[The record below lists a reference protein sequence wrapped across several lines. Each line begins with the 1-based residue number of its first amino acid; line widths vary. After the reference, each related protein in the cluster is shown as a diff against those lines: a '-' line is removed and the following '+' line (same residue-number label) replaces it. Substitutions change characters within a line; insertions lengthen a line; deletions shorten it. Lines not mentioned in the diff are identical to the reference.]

1 MPVVLTT
8 LSFTQVA
15 VYGFSAKVGLL
26 SFPKGEND
34 LQKPYSDTTAQLIDT
49 EVREMVDRAY
59 ARTLELLTEKK
70 AGVRAL
76 AEALLAKEVLHQEDL
91 VAILG
96 DRPYKSVEQSNYE
109 KFKFGFEKPA
119 PLPEGPGAP
128 PAGGESGPPKP
139 PQGGPGTLG
148 VPAALEPEAGTGSLG
163 VPAAL
168 EPQAGTESLGVP
180 AALEPQA
187 GTESLGAPTP
197 LPGGVETPEA
207 PPSGGDPGPPEPPRG
222 GPGVLGVP
230 TGLEPGPAPLPGG
243 LGTPAR

>member
-1 MPVVLTT
+1 LYSPRCISL
-8 LSFTQVA
+8 QVA

-109 KFKFGFEKPA
+109 KFKFGFGGGEKPA

-128 PAGGESGPPKP
+128 SASGESGPPKP

-148 VPAALEPEAGTGSLG
+148 VPAALEPEAGTG
-163 VPAAL
+163 
-168 EPQAGTESLGVP
+168 
-180 AALEPQA
+180 
-187 GTESLGAPTP
+187 SLGAPTP

-222 GPGVLGVP
+222 GPGILGVP